1 MLCDNFFFTK
11 SVKDYKAKNDCPNIA
26 AENSS
31 SKIAHML
38 NDKKMANQL
47 FQESS
52 KQRIEEQKLK
62 REEEKRK
69 RQEMIAG
76 SLGGVKTEGGPNFVI
91 TKRRKDEFGSINKVF
106 LH

>member
-38 NDKKMANQL
+38 NDKKMAKQL
-47 FQESS
+47 F
-52 KQRIEEQKLK
+52 
-62 REEEKRK
+62 
-69 RQEMIAG
+69 
-76 SLGGVKTEGGPNFVI
+76 
-91 TKRRKDEFGSINKVF
+91 
-106 LH
+106 